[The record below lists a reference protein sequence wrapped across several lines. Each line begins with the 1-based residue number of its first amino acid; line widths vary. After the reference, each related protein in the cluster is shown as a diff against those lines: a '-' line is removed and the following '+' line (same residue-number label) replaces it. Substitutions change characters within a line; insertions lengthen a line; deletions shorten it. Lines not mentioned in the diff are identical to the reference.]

1 MRKRATWGF
10 LAALILVVALA
21 GCATVNVKPMP
32 TDNTAK
38 LSTTGKAAMILAAY
52 NAQALSTKN
61 MSNRPNLTDAQ
72 KDLVRRK
79 KAILVKMDP
88 KVKAFGLIVKGGG
101 VPSASDEQEL
111 YSFID
116 ELAALGE

>member
-1 MRKRATWGF
+1 MNRKRS
-10 LAALILVVALA
+10 ILLVLLLVLVA
-21 GCATVNVKPMP
+21 GCATVNVRPMP

-38 LSTTGKAAMILAAY
+38 LSTTGKAAMVLAAY

-61 MSNRPNLTDAQ
+61 MSNRPGLTDAQ

-79 KAILVKMDP
+79 KAILVRMDP

-101 VPSASDEQEL
+101 VPSTSDEQEL

>member
-1 MRKRATWGF
+1 MRNRKLSVLIVLL
-10 LAALILVVALA
+10 LAVVLV
-21 GCATVNVKPMP
+21 GCATVNVRPMS
-32 TDNTAK
+32 TDNTVK

-61 MSNRPNLTDAQ
+61 MSNRPDLTNAQ

-79 KAILVKMDP
+79 KDILVKMDQ

-101 VPSASDEQEL
+101 VPSSSDEQEL

-116 ELAALGE
+116 ELVALGE